1 MANINKITDK
11 VKIDNTAGNGKLEVE
26 VNQNQTVIKSSAI
39 ELTGTLTN
47 NGQAIGTPGD
57 GKLTITVNSR
67 TELSQGFSANQ
78 SGNTTAHL
86 TTGLFANVSSSAN
99 ITLVAECWMEC
110 TGTVSGFSLVAGSD
124 FSTSEYAGTF
134 TTGNAQT
141 SVTFS
146 FTGEIAG
153 YTMQWVDGSEDP
165 TDLTVST
172 KYIFSIIV
180 PRNGNS
186 INKAYGVIKKIS

>member
-1 MANINKITDK
+1 MANINKIADK
-11 VKIDNTAGNGKLEVE
+11 VKIDNPAGNGKVEVE
-26 VNQNQTVIKSSAI
+26 INNGQTVIKSNVL

-47 NGQAIGTPGD
+47 NGQPIAVPGD
-57 GKLTITVNSR
+57 GKLTITVNGR

-78 SGNTTAHL
+78 SGNTIAHL
-86 TTGLFANVSSSAN
+86 TTGLFANISTSAN
-99 ITLVAECWMEC
+99 ITLVAEEWKEC
-110 TGTVSGFSLVAGSD
+110 TGTVSNFAIVAGSD

-146 FTGEIAG
+146 FAGSIAG

-165 TDLTVST
+165 ADLLAST

-186 INKAYGVIKKIS
+186 INKAYGIIKKIS